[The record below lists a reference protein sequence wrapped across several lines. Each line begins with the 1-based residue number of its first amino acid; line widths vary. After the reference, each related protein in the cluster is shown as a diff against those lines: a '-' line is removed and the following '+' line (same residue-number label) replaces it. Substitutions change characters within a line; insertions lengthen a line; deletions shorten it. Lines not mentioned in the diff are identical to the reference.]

1 MLATIYTYVI
11 AVNNIQPITNQKDI
25 YGDFVRYLGPTLHSE
40 SGPKKLGANFKHFFG
55 LLFGPK
61 LLINA
66 ELYFHF
72 STNRN
77 AWFGLNIGPDS

>member
-25 YGDFVRYLGPTLHSE
+25 YGWLCEVPTLHSE